1 MTAATVPATYP
12 ELTLG
17 SFTFSSDGVTT
28 TVRGLG
34 REATLP
40 THWFLRGVYR
50 ILWFDFM
57 IGQFEFYG
65 GFGVTND
72 EKNVYLLMLGKP
84 KLAERVSREAARE
97 FFQKAYDAFK
107 TPGYKELT

>member
-1 MTAATVPATYP
+1 MSAAVQPAAYP
-12 ELTLG
+12 ELKLG
-17 SFTFSSDGVTT
+17 SFTFNSDGVTT
-28 TVRGLG
+28 TIRGLG
-34 REATLP
+34 REAQLP
-40 THWFLRGVYR
+40 TYWFLRGTYR
-50 ILWFDFM
+50 LLWFDFL

-84 KLAERVSREAARE
+84 KLAERVTREEARA
-97 FFQKAYDAFK
+97 FFQKAYATFK